1 MIVIIIIVIAIIIN
15 ISIMSQKNLQDLI
28 NKFDEDG
35 NGVIEFTEFLCMM
48 ASKMQEDEV
57 SNIVIVVI
65 VILIV
70 IVIIIFIISL
80 YGKRW
85 PPKGRI
91 MSTSSSQPSKKEL

>member
-1 MIVIIIIVIAIIIN
+1 MIVIIIIVIAIIFN
-15 ISIMSQKNLQDLI
+15 IRILSQKNLQDLI

-57 SNIVIVVI
+57 GNIAI

-85 PPKGRI
+85 PPRGRN
-91 MSTSSSQPSKKEL
+91 MPTSSM

>member
-1 MIVIIIIVIAIIIN
+1 M
-15 ISIMSQKNLQDLI
+15 I

-70 IVIIIFIISL
+70 IVIIFFTISL
-80 YGKRW
+80 YWKRW
-85 PPKGRI
+85 PP
-91 MSTSSSQPSKKEL
+91 MSMSISAR